1 MSHDRAHL
9 KGTPPEW
16 LDLYLDDLLEGEDRA
31 RFEAEMERDAA
42 LREQVA
48 LQRRIDLSLRS
59 QAAFDPATL
68 RFDAPANAGASSV
81 ASDGA
86 RRLEPLEPLPRTASI
101 QPAQPRRLGG
111 GRWTW
116 YGVAAALLLSAAG
129 LYRYTTGVPEEIKFV
144 DPAALYARMQATG
157 FTPEFVC
164 KDDAEFAGA
173 VSKRLGSGLL
183 VSQAP
188 GLNVLGW
195 AYGQDYSGR
204 IVGPDTLVLM
214 TRLDEKHNVLVLMDK
229 LSSDRHLCLPQ
240 STGLHLFRREV
251 GKLVLYEITPLSEP
265 RVLDRVH
272 PPISG
277 G

>member
-1 MSHDRAHL
+1 MSHDHARL
-9 KGTPPEW
+9 KGTPAEW

-31 RFEAEMERDAA
+31 RFEAQMEQDAT

-48 LQRRIDLSLRS
+48 LQRRIDLSLKS
-59 QAAFDPATL
+59 QATFDPSKL
-68 RFDAPANAGASSV
+68 RFDAPGRAGAASV
-81 ASDGA
+81 APEKA
-86 RRLEPLEPLPRTASI
+86 RSFGPLEPLPRTAPV
-101 QPAQPRRLGG
+101 QAERPRKIGP
-111 GRWTW
+111 GRWRW

-129 LYRYTTGVPEEIKFV
+129 LYRYATGGPDEVKFME
-144 DPAALYARMQATG
+144 PAALYARMQATG

-183 VSQAP
+183 VAQAP

-229 LSSDRHLCLPQ
+229 LSSDRRLCIPKD
-240 STGLHLFRREV
+240 TGLHLFRREV
-251 GKLVLYEITPLSEP
+251 GKLVLYEITPLNEP
-265 RVLDRVH
+265 RVLERVH